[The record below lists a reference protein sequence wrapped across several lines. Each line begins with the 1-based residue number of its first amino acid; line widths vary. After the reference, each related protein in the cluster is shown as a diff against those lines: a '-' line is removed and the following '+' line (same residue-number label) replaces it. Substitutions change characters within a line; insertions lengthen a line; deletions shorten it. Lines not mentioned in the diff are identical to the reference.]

1 MGLREA
7 AADIQGIYGRNCLAC
22 KGADKNR
29 LGPGINQRL
38 DVFRI
43 IKLKG
48 GILDDA
54 YPGCLMLVASRSEA
68 ETPLQRGYWMLK
80 SF

>member
-1 MGLREA
+1 VGLREA
-7 AADIQGIYGRNCLAC
+7 AADIQGIYGRNCIPC

-29 LGPGINQRL
+29 LSPGINQRL
-38 DVFRI
+38 YVFRI

-54 YPGCLMLVASRSEA
+54 YPGS
-68 ETPLQRGYWMLK
+68 
-80 SF
+80 